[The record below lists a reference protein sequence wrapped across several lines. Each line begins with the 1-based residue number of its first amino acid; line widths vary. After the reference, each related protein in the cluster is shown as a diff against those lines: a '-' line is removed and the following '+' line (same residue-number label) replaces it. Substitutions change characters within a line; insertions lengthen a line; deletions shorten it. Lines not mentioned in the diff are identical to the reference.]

1 MLDEALR
8 FSIVL
13 LVGAG
18 GQLLDGTLGMGFGV
32 FSASVLLAAGFPPV
46 TVVATVNAAKLL
58 TGIFSGIAHWKA
70 GNVRQDWLLPL
81 IVPGVAGGALGV
93 YFLASLPQ
101 GQFRFWT
108 AAVLSVMGGI
118 ILYRSLTTTI
128 TCHKFSSVDDP
139 LKSSSRNP
147 HLVILGFAAGFLNAI
162 SGAYGPFATSGM
174 MLIGK
179 GKPHQAVGTVNV
191 AEVFVA
197 GAVISSLLS
206 EKGLQTVSWEL
217 AIALDLG
224 GALTAPLAAF
234 ICLRAPSKVLQ
245 VGVGLALICL
255 NLKAVISQFG

>member
-1 MLDEALR
+1 MTDEVLR
-8 FSIVL
+8 FF
-13 LVGAG
+13 LVVVVGSV

-70 GNVRQDWLLPL
+70 GNVRQDWLLSL

-101 GQFRFWT
+101 AQFRFWM

-118 ILYRSLTTTI
+118 ILWRSLCSI
-128 TCHKFSSVDDP
+128 TSLGLSSVSEP
-139 LKSSSRNP
+139 PKNSSRSP
-147 HLVILGFAAGFLNAI
+147 YLGILGFAAGFLNAI
-162 SGAYGPFATSGM
+162 SGAYGPFVTSGVI
-174 MLIGK
+174 LIGR

-191 AEVFVA
+191 AEIFVA

-206 EKGLQTVSWEL
+206 EKGLQTIAWDL

-224 GALTAPLAAF
+224 GALTAQLAAYA
-234 ICLRAPSKVLQ
+234 CLRLPSKVLQ
-245 VGVGLALICL
+245 LGVGLALICL
-255 NLKAVISQFG
+255 NLGVVISRIG